1 MAKFSNKD
9 LADMEVDELLAFSKN
24 AEKLIAEKQNKRL
37 YDAYEQYEK
46 IADDA
51 GVSIKEVLEAGDK
64 LKKERSIKYR
74 DPSNPD
80 NTWTGRGRQPKW
92 MTAELKKGKTVEDFA
107 V

>member
-64 LKKERSIKYR
+64 LKKSVAL
-74 DPSNPD
+74 
-80 NTWTGRGRQPKW
+80 NTVTPATLTTRGRGVVVNQN
-92 MTAELKKGKTVEDFA
+92 G
-107 V
+107 